1 MTLRQFRRGWSGTGS
16 ECRSSPGST
25 CRDQRSN
32 HRDHGRSRFATE
44 VVALAEEDVRS
55 RGAFFEGAIG
65 ATGTKVADAAN
76 VLEGIPGLG
85 VGLGGFVS
93 ELFLLD
99 AAATA
104 VAVGGAYG
112 TLACLAVFVTQR
124 NLLNPAE

>member
-93 ELFLLD
+93 ELLLLD

-112 TLACLAVFVTQR
+112 TLAGLAVFVTQR